1 MSRLLPITLTGLI
14 LSTIAFAQTEPAKSA
29 VSSVPSITLANEP
42 AEAPETA
49 ETTLDPAS
57 LLPDLPP
64 LSPGNATLIGGTID
78 RVDRVQDKLTVR
90 VFGGDKMR
98 IGFDPRTR
106 IYRDG
111 APASEADLRQGDR
124 VYLDTV
130 LEGDAVF
137 ARNIRLK
144 TGAPVGESQG
154 IIVSY
159 HGDRGE
165 LIVRDLL
172 SPHALKV
179 RLGPTTRIVQSDRSA
194 QGGGSAA
201 ASQLVPGSLVAIK
214 FGAQRDGRDLAREI
228 AVLAVP
234 GASFTFAGQVTS
246 IDLRTGLLVL
256 TSSTNHRTYEI
267 YVDPSL
273 VPIDDSLRQGTDVT
287 VLTRFEQNRYVARS
301 VTVNARPQQ

>member
-1 MSRLLPITLTGLI
+1 MSRLLPTILTGVI
-14 LSTIAFAQTEPAKSA
+14 LSAMAFAQAEPAKSA
-29 VSSVPSITLANEP
+29 VSASPSITLAEPSTP
-42 AEAPETA
+42 AENTEIA
-49 ETTLDPAS
+49 LDPAS

-64 LSPGNATLIGGTID
+64 LSPGKATLIGGTID
-78 RVDRVQDKLTVR
+78 RVDRVQDRLTLR

-98 IGFDPRTR
+98 IVFDPRTR

-111 APASEADLRQGDR
+111 APASAADLRQGDR
-124 VYLDTV
+124 IYVDTV
-130 LEGDAVF
+130 LEGDTVF

-144 TGAPVGESQG
+144 TGAPVGESRG

-159 HGDRGE
+159 HADRGE

-179 RLGPTTRIVQSDRSA
+179 RLGPSTRIVKEDRSA
-194 QGGGSAA
+194 T
-201 ASQLVPGSLVAIK
+201 ASQLVPGSLVAVK
-214 FGAQRDGRDLAREI
+214 FGAQRDGRDLAREV

-246 IDLRTGLLVL
+246 LDLRTGLLVL
-256 TSSTNHRTYEI
+256 TSAANHQTYEI

-273 VPIDDSLRQGTDVT
+273 VPIDESLRQGADVT
-287 VLTRFEQNRYVARS
+287 VLTRFEKNRYVARS
-301 VTVNARPQQ
+301 VTVNPPSQQ